1 MKKKTSKL
9 SWFGTGAFTIIG
21 IVYIMPILIVL
32 INSFK
37 NKVFINKEPFKL
49 PTKQTWV
56 GTAEC
61 SRLDCIYHSWF
72 RTCDPCMY
80 FYVCMVYYKSKQ

>member
-1 MKKKTSKL
+1 MKKKVNCFG
-9 SWFGTGAFTIIG
+9 FGTGAFMIIS

-56 GTAEC
+56 GIDNSPVRQLTNMNC
-61 SRLDCIYHSWF
+61 
-72 RTCDPCMY
+72 
-80 FYVCMVYYKSKQ
+80 